1 MNNFR
6 QRLQQTARR
15 RGEYLIG
22 AIFIEKIAKINNFC
36 SSLIRLTVK
45 QTSTQ

>member
-22 AIFIEKIAKINNFC
+22 VTFIEKIAKISNFC
-36 SSLIRLTVK
+36 TTLIRLTVK